1 MHYLEKFTFCPACGS
16 GRFAANDF
24 KSKRCADC
32 GFTYFF
38 NPAAAV
44 VAIIVNEKDEML
56 VCRRACEPAKDTLDL
71 VGGFADPNGETLE
84 EAMVREISEETG
96 MAVSTD
102 SLKYLF
108 SQPNTYLFS
117 GLTVNTLDAFF
128 LVRVDSRVSVAANDD
143 VAECWWAAPEDVR
156 PEEFGLESIRN
167 GVVKWLAQRQHHLR

>member
-1 MHYLEKFTFCPACGS
+1 MHYLDKFTFCPACGS
-16 GRFAANDF
+16 SQFAANDF

-44 VAIIVNEKDEML
+44 VAIIINEKGEML
-56 VCRRACEPAKDTLDL
+56 VCRRACEPAKDTFDL
-71 VGGFADPNGETLE
+71 IGGFADPNGETLE

-96 MAVSTD
+96 LEVSTD

-117 GLTVNTLDAFF
+117 GLTINTLDAFF
-128 LVRVDSRVSVAANDD
+128 LVRVSSESKITAHDD
-143 VAECWWAAPEDVR
+143 VAECWWVSPEDVR
-156 PEEFGLESIRN
+156 PEEFGLDSIRN
-167 GVVKWLAQRQHHLR
+167 GVIKWLNKTLA